1 LSSLT
6 NNTDGVKA
14 VLVQAQNLA
23 NNLSF
28 AFDTPTG
35 IPSNN
40 LYLNPQGTDGS
51 TNNGIA
57 TIGTLVLEW
66 TRLSDLTGDPSYG
79 QLAQKG
85 ESYLLDPKPASSE
98 PFPGLVGTNVNISN
112 GVFLDASGGWVGGD
126 DSFYEYLIK
135 MYVYD
140 PVRFSTYKD
149 RWVLAADSTIKYLAS
164 HPSTRPDLTFTA
176 AFDGT
181 KLNFVSEHREF
192 SRARDITDSGVKVKV
207 LTA

>member
-6 NNTDGVKA
+6 KNTDGVKA

-40 LYLNPQGTDGS
+40 LYLNPQGTDNA

-98 PFPGLVGTNVNISN
+98 PFPGLIGTNVNISN

-176 AFDGT
+176 AFDGK

-192 SRARDITDSGVKVKV
+192 SPARDITDAGVQVKGY
-207 LTA
+207 